1 MTRPASADQN
11 SELNRK
17 FLASTMATPLL
28 TPEQEVDLTRRWH
41 DAQDEQA
48 LHAIIQAHMRLAVS
62 IARKFRHYGLPFAD
76 LVQEGNVGLMQAAAR
91 FDPAREVRFATYAS
105 WWIKAAMQEYVL
117 RNWSIVRSG
126 TSANQK
132 TLFFNLRWL
141 RARLAS
147 SGQDVT
153 PEALEKISVDLGIPL
168 TEVRAMHDRLSARD
182 QSLANPLGE
191 DGEESLET
199 MLVDPG
205 PTPEETTVERR
216 EKRAVRAWISEAL
229 DSLTQRE
236 RTIIAARRL
245 REDERATLEELGVK
259 LGITKERVRQI
270 EAKALDKLKAAILR
284 IPGARAAL
292 ASDGSIALTSA

>member
-1 MTRPASADQN
+1 MIRPASAAQN
-11 SELNRK
+11 AELNRK

-28 TPEQEVDLTRRWH
+28 TPEQEVDLTKRWH
-41 DAQDEQA
+41 DHQDEDA
-48 LHAIIQAHMRLAVS
+48 LHQIIQAHMRLAVS

-147 SGQDVT
+147 SGQEVT

-168 TEVRAMHDRLSARD
+168 TEVRNMHERLSARD
-182 QSLANPLGE
+182 QSLASTVGE
-191 DGEESLET
+191 DGEDSLESF
-199 MLVDPG
+199 LVDPG

-216 EKRAVRAWISEAL
+216 EKKAVKAWIGEAL
-229 DSLTQRE
+229 NSLSQRE

-270 EAKALDKLKAAILR
+270 EAKALDKLKAAILK

-292 ASDGSIALTSA
+292 LSDGSIARA

>member
-1 MTRPASADQN
+1 MIRPASAVQN
-11 SELNRK
+11 AELNRK

-28 TPEQEVDLTRRWH
+28 TPDQEVDLTRRWH
-41 DAQDEQA
+41 ENQDEDA
-48 LHAIIQAHMRLAVS
+48 LHQIIQAHMRLAVS

-147 SGQDVT
+147 AGQDVT
-153 PEALEKISVDLGIPL
+153 TEALEKISADLGIPL

-182 QSLANPLGE
+182 QSLAMTLGE
-191 DGEESLET
+191 DGEESLESF
-199 MLVDPG
+199 LVDPG
-205 PTPEETTVERR
+205 PTPEETTLDRR
-216 EKRAVRAWISEAL
+216 EKKAVKAWIGEAL
-229 DSLTQRE
+229 NSLTQRE

-245 REDERATLEELGVK
+245 REDERATLEELGIT

-270 EAKALDKLKAAILR
+270 EAKALDKLKAAILK

-292 ASDGSIALTSA
+292 VSDGSIALTRA